1 MDIINATGELTEHIQ
16 GYYGQKRMLVV
27 ILFCALIAY
36 LYFPKL
42 KRIILYPTL
51 LIVLLL
57 LNPVLYELVFS
68 KIIYWRLL
76 WMIPGTYLIAYVI
89 CQIYRVRKSTCMRV
103 FFLVSLCLCVA
114 FSGNYAYS
122 NDRFQKTQNL
132 EKIDSGVK
140 EVGDIILENCEKP
153 VCLVRAKY
161 LTQIRQ
167 YSVDIELLYGRNV
180 YNNYITGSSDR
191 AKRVAYEMEK
201 KNPDYALVLDLFK
214 KNLGNVIVVKSKY
227 PIPDELLRQYGLHEL
242 ARADESI
249 IYKKEKK

>member
-140 EVGDIILENCEKP
+140 EVGEIILANCNKP
-153 VCLVRAKY
+153 KCILQSKY
-161 LTQIRQ
+161 LSQIRQ
-167 YSVDIELLYGRNV
+167 YSADIELLYGRNV
-180 YNNYITGSSDR
+180 YGYITGVGNDS
-191 AKRVAYEMEK
+191 KKVAREMGK
-201 KNPDYALVLDLFK
+201 QNPDYACILEVF
-214 KNLGNVIVVKSKY
+214 NENECNIIVVRSIA
-227 PIPDELLRQYGLHEL
+227 PIPNGLLEQYDLSEIGRLD
-242 ARADESI
+242 RSI
-249 IYKKEKK
+249 IYKKTDKQ